1 LTDIGINGLVFA
13 DAVRIERLAA
23 VQTESAVPT
32 LSPPEFDLTNA
43 EVAPLLQRAVDTWT
57 AADQNAQGRLSSV
70 NLVIG
75 QLPGS
80 VLGLASEPTSTIWLD
95 SNGAGSGWQ
104 LESNA
109 LRRGDA
115 SLSPGRFDLF
125 TVVAH
130 ELGHLLGYGDLDPL
144 AHPDALMASHL
155 SVGARKLPAGM
166 GLDTLPKA
174 LTAPAAKDAYF
185 VDVGRSSN
193 RVQDE
198 LFGLVLEPNRVP
210 GDVHDSEWSMCSA
223 LKQDPKDGSRAVAAA
238 SNRRHAVSGNVV
250 TRKHEALVDEFF
262 DHIDDELLRPETNI
276 TAES

>member
-1 LTDIGINGLVFA
+1 
-13 DAVRIERLAA
+13 
-23 VQTESAVPT
+23 
-32 LSPPEFDLTNA
+32 
-43 EVAPLLQRAVDTWT
+43 
-57 AADQNAQGRLSSV
+57 
-70 NLVIG
+70 
-75 QLPGS
+75 
-80 VLGLASEPTSTIWLD
+80 
-95 SNGAGSGWQ
+95 
-104 LESNA
+104 
-109 LRRGDA
+109 
-115 SLSPGRFDLF
+115 
-125 TVVAH
+125 
-130 ELGHLLGYGDLDPL
+130 
-144 AHPDALMASHL
+144 MASHL

-185 VDVGRSSN
+185 VNVGRSSN

-262 DHIDDELLRPETNI
+262 DHIDDELLRPEANI
-276 TAES
+276 IDES